1 MLTLDHLTFHYD
13 CTPCLQDISQKC
25 PQGTLWTAPNGY
37 GKTTLMRLIA
47 HQLFPLHGSISLD
60 NKTTYT
66 AAFCP
71 SPLILFEDLSIQT
84 HLSWLKAQYD
94 IPQKTLDLTLEQF
107 QITDQNRAPKTLSK
121 GEKQWLLL
129 AITCLV
135 PADIALF
142 DEPLQALDDDKIAR
156 FSQILQ
162 EKLASGT
169 HVFVTGHTLCQ
180 QHLSSILTP
189 VTIRP

>member
-1 MLTLDHLTFHYD
+1 M
-13 CTPCLQDISQKC
+13 
-25 PQGTLWTAPNGY
+25 
-37 GKTTLMRLIA
+37 
-47 HQLFPLHGSISLD
+47 
-60 NKTTYT
+60 
-66 AAFCP
+66 
-71 SPLILFEDLSIQT
+71 
-84 HLSWLKAQYD
+84 
-94 IPQKTLDLTLEQF
+94 
-107 QITDQNRAPKTLSK
+107 
-121 GEKQWLLL
+121 
-129 AITCLV
+129 